1 MNKFLKL
8 YWPIFISKLL
18 FLIIGI
24 LIGTVVYG
32 DVFLVDNFNGLLLVI
47 SVYVVM
53 IYFMIKVFKDEK
65 IKNKVL
71 WCFGLYFFN
80 VFIFLYFNL
89 KYLCNE

>member
-8 YWPIFISKLL
+8 YWPIFISELL

-53 IYFMIKVFKDEK
+53 IYF
-65 IKNKVL
+65 
-71 WCFGLYFFN
+71 
-80 VFIFLYFNL
+80 
-89 KYLCNE
+89 